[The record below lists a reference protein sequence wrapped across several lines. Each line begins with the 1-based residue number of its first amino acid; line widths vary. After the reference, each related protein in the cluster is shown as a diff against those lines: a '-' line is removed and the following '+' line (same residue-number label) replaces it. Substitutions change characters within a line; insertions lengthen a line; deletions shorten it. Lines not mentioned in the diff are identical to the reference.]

1 MEAKTQN
8 TKLLKWVEEV
18 AALAQPKDIYWCDGS
33 LEERDRLSA
42 LMVERGAFIKLNEE
56 LRPDSYLCRSDP
68 RDVARVEDRTFICS
82 EKEEDAGPTNNWA
95 APEEMRQRLNGLFSG
110 CMKGPNTTSA
120 GISGARRDS

>member
-42 LMVERGAFIKLNEE
+42 LMVERGAFI
-56 LRPDSYLCRSDP
+56 
-68 RDVARVEDRTFICS
+68 
-82 EKEEDAGPTNNWA
+82 
-95 APEEMRQRLNGLFSG
+95 
-110 CMKGPNTTSA
+110 
-120 GISGARRDS
+120 